1 MMSRLIARLVLYRLA
16 KEFRDVW
23 HLLREA
29 RISGLSMV
37 PYWVEWASDY
47 HRLRWLVA
55 NRLSGPVSNQDDQSG
70 TDGLPDA

>member
-1 MMSRLIARLVLYRLA
+1 MMSNPIARLMLA
-16 KEFRDVW
+16 RRAREFRDIW

-29 RISGLSMV
+29 RISGLSLV

-55 NRLSGPVSNQDDQSG
+55 NRLSGSVSNQDDQSG